1 MEFRVTKEE
10 KELRDKIR
18 RIAVDYIKPRA
29 REIDETDDVTWDV
42 IEKLAE
48 EGIFKIVVPK
58 AYGGITENVMA
69 TSVCIVREE
78 LSRVSSNAD
87 AFFAM
92 QGLACYPLILA
103 GTEEQKRKYL
113 PPLINGEKL
122 GAYALTEPQAGSDVG
137 NIQTEAVLDGDEYVL
152 NGTKCFITNAA
163 HAGIFIVFVKTNKE
177 KGARG
182 ISTFIVEEGTP
193 GFRCSATQELIA
205 PHALGELQFDNCRI
219 PAANLVGEVDKG
231 FKIAMKTFDVYRTSV
246 GACALGFAQA
256 AFDLALSYAKE
267 RTAFGKPLNAFQV
280 TRFKIA
286 DMAVDLDAARLLVYR
301 AAWLKDSGA
310 SRVTKEAS
318 MAKLFA
324 SEAAGRIVD
333 QALQIHGGRGLLKG
347 YDIERLYRQ
356 VRGSRIYEGTSEIQ
370 RTVISSMILD

>member
-1 MEFRVTKEE
+1 MEFRVTQEE
-10 KELRDKIR
+10 NELREKIR

-29 REIDETDDVTWDV
+29 REIDETDDVTWDL

-48 EGIFKIVVPK
+48 EGIFRAVVPK
-58 AYGGITENVMA
+58 AYGGMSENVMA
-69 TSVCIVREE
+69 TSVCIIREE

-92 QGLACYPLILA
+92 QGLACYPLVLA
-103 GTEEQKRKYL
+103 GTEEQKKKYL
-113 PPLINGEKL
+113 PLLISGEKL
-122 GAYALTEPQAGSDVG
+122 GAYVLTEIQGGSDVG

-152 NGTKCFITNAA
+152 NGKKCFITNAS
-163 HAGIFIVFVKTNKE
+163 HAGIFIVFAKTNKE

-193 GFRCSATQELIA
+193 GFRCSGTQELIA
-205 PHALGELQFDNCRI
+205 PHALGELEFDNCRI
-219 PAANLVGEVDKG
+219 PAENLLGEVDKG
-231 FKIAMKTFDVYRTSV
+231 FKTAMKTFDVYRTSV

-256 AFDLALSYAKE
+256 AFDLALSYSKE
-267 RTAFGKPLNAFQV
+267 RIAFGKPLDAFQV

-286 DMAVDLDAARLLVYR
+286 DMAVELDAARLLVYR
-301 AAWLKDSGA
+301 AAWLKDSGQ

-324 SEAAGRIVD
+324 S
-333 QALQIHGGRGLLKG
+333 
-347 YDIERLYRQ
+347 
-356 VRGSRIYEGTSEIQ
+356 
-370 RTVISSMILD
+370 

>member
-29 REIDETDDVTWDV
+29 KEIDETDDVTWDV

>member
-29 REIDETDDVTWDV
+29 KEIDETDDVTWDV

-69 TSVCIVREE
+69 TNVCIVREE

-113 PPLINGEKL
+113 PLLVNGEKL

-256 AFDLALSYAKE
+256 AFDLAVSYAKE

>member
-1 MEFRVTKEE
+1 MEFRVTQEE
-10 KELRDKIR
+10 KELREKGR
-18 RIAVDYIKPRA
+18 RIAVDYIEPRA
-29 REIDETDDVTWDV
+29 KEIDETDDVTWDV

-48 EGIFKIVVPK
+48 EGIFRTVVPK
-58 AYGGITENVMA
+58 AYGGIAENVMA
-69 TSVCIVREE
+69 TNVCIVREE

-103 GTEEQKRKYL
+103 GTEDQKKKFL
-113 PPLINGEKL
+113 PLLVSGEKL

-152 NGTKCFITNAA
+152 NGQKCFITNAA
-163 HAGIFIVFVKTNKE
+163 HAGIFLVFVKTNKD

-193 GFRCSATQELIA
+193 GFKCSATQELIA
-205 PHALGELQFDNCRI
+205 PHALGELHFDNCRI
-219 PAANLVGEVDKG
+219 PVANLVGEVDKG
-231 FKIAMKTFDVYRTSV
+231 FMTAMKTFDVYRTSV

-256 AFDLALSYAKE
+256 AYDLALSYSKD
-267 RTAFGKPLNAFQV
+267 RTAFGKSLDTFQV

-301 AAWLKDSGA
+301 AAWLKDSGQK
-310 SRVTKEAS
+310 RVTKEAS

-324 SEAAGRIVD
+324 SEAADRIVD

-347 YDIERLYRQ
+347 YTIERLYRQ

>member
-10 KELRDKIR
+10 EELREKIR

-29 REIDETDDVTWDV
+29 KEIDETDDVTWDV

-48 EGIFKIVVPK
+48 EGIFRTVVPK
-58 AYGGITENVMA
+58 EYGGITEKVMA
-69 TSVCIVREE
+69 TNICIVREE
-78 LSRVSSNAD
+78 LSKVSSNAD
-87 AFFAM
+87 AFFTM
-92 QGLACYPLILA
+92 QGLACYPLILE
-103 GTEEQKRKYL
+103 GTEEQKKKYL
-113 PPLINGEKL
+113 PLLVNGEKL
-122 GAYALTEPQAGSDVG
+122 GSYALTEPQAGSDVG

-152 NGTKCFITNAA
+152 NGRKCFITNAA

-231 FKIAMKTFDVYRTSV
+231 FKIAMKALDVYRTSV

-267 RTAFGKPLNAFQV
+267 RIAFGKRLDEFQV

-301 AAWLKDSGA
+301 AAWLKDSGV

-370 RTVISSMILD
+370 RTVIASMILR